1 MANLNIVYLDEYSMG
16 GRDVTPLRRLGN
28 YTGYERTA
36 PEQTCERCAEADV
49 VITNKVVFDA
59 ATLDRLPRLRLICV
73 AATGMNNIDLHAAAD
88 RGVEVRNAAG
98 YSTRSVT
105 ETTLGAAIALLRQS
119 LYYDRFVKSGRYAA
133 SDVPFDFS
141 RPTRQLAGSR
151 WGIVG
156 MGQIG
161 REVARVATALGCEVR
176 YTSTSGVARREEY
189 PALPLAELLGW
200 ADVVSV
206 HAPLNERTRGLIGE
220 RELRMMKPSAL
231 LINVARG
238 GIVDEAA
245 LARALDEEV
254 IAGAAI
260 DVFTREPI
268 AADNPLLAVND
279 PDRLLLS
286 PHNAWSPAE
295 AIDALIGLVAEN
307 ITNFMEKNK

>member
-1 MANLNIVYLDEYSMG
+1 M
-16 GRDVTPLRRLGN
+16 
-28 YTGYERTA
+28 
-36 PEQTCERCAEADV
+36 
-49 VITNKVVFDA
+49 
-59 ATLDRLPRLRLICV
+59 
-73 AATGMNNIDLHAAAD
+73 
-88 RGVEVRNAAG
+88 EVRNAAG

-220 RELRMMKPSAL
+220 RELRRMKPSAL

-268 AADNPLLAVND
+268 AADNPLLAVKD